1 MAAHFSRATTRKI
14 RVVAALISIV
24 SGGIAAFLLLQF
36 GAADG
41 LRIVDLVLSF
51 LVFLTTMWLCWGA
64 VLGMV
69 GLIRASIAKPIA
81 FSTAPISSKT
91 AILMPVYNEDPAT
104 SFARVAAM
112 DAALEDTGLLDK
124 FHFAILSDTTNDDV
138 GLLEELWFA
147 KLIETRDA
155 GGRIFYRRREQN
167 KGRKAGNVK
176 DFIERSGRAYDFA
189 LILDADSLMDAGT
202 IIEMVRRMEADPE
215 LGLLQT
221 LPKIIN
227 ARSFFGRAMQFSAS
241 FFSPI
246 FARGQETLQGNEGP
260 FWGHN
265 AMVRITAFAN
275 SCGLP
280 ELPGKAPFGGTIL
293 SHDYVEA
300 ALLARAGWR
309 VRLDC
314 DLEGSFEEGPENII
328 EYAKRDRRWCQGNL
342 QHAALLGAPRL
353 KAWSRFVFL
362 QGIMSY
368 IAPVLWVAFL
378 IANIQATATQPEID
392 YFPPETL
399 FFPVIP
405 SDYTNNALALA
416 FGIVGLLVLPKVMI
430 VFSAVRENRADFFG
444 GGVNASW
451 STFME
456 LLSSSFNAPILLAYQ
471 TRSVFQVLSGMDGG
485 WPATSRDQEAIT
497 MREAYEAS
505 YWISLL
511 GIGLFV
517 IVYYYAPSLLW
528 WLSPVGIPLI
538 LAPLVIWKSGQTYAS
553 QTFHVP
559 TEAELPPI
567 VVRHKRFLAAWDEID
582 IEGSIVANASATIDG
597 TGKGN
602 VFA

>member
-1 MAAHFSRATTRKI
+1 MAAHYSRATTRKF
-14 RVVAALISIV
+14 RFVAASISIM
-24 SGGIAAFLLLQF
+24 SGAIAAFLLLQF
-36 GAADG
+36 SAADG
-41 LRIVDLVLSF
+41 LRLIDLVLSF
-51 LVFLTTMWLCWGA
+51 LVFLTTIWLCWGA

-69 GLIRASIAKPIA
+69 GLVRSLAAKPVS
-81 FSTAPISSKT
+81 FSDEPINSKT
-91 AILMPVYNEDPAT
+91 VILMPVYNEDPAT

-112 DAALEDTGLLDK
+112 DTALAETGLLDK
-124 FHFAILSDTTNDDV
+124 FHFAILSDTTNDEV
-138 GLLEELWFA
+138 GELEKLWFA
-147 KLIETRDA
+147 KLIKTRDA
-155 GGRIFYRRREQN
+155 AGRIFYRRRLQN

-176 DFIERSGRAYDFA
+176 DFIERSGAAYDFA
-189 LILDADSLMDAGT
+189 LILDADSLMDANT
-202 IIEMVRRMEADPE
+202 IVEMVRRMQADTE

-227 ARSFFGRAMQFSAS
+227 AKSFFGRAMQFSAS

-265 AMVRITAFAN
+265 AMVRITAFAS

-314 DLEGSFEEGPENII
+314 DLEGSYEEGPENMI

-342 QHAALLGAPRL
+342 QHAALVGAPRL
-353 KAWSRFVFL
+353 KAWSRFVFI

-378 IANIQATATQPEID
+378 IANIQATATQPKID

-416 FGIVGLLVLPKVMI
+416 FGIVGLLVLPKVLI
-430 VFSAVRENRADFFG
+430 VFGAVREGRAEAFG
-444 GGVNASW
+444 GGVSASW
-451 STFME
+451 STFVE
-456 LLSSSFNAPILLAYQ
+456 LLTSSFNAPIMLAYQ
-471 TRSVFQVLSGMDGG
+471 TRSVFQVLSGIDGG
-485 WPATSRDQEAIT
+485 WPATSRDQQAIT
-497 MREAYEAS
+497 MREAYDAS
-505 YWISLL
+505 YWISLI

-517 IVYYYAPSLLW
+517 AVHYFAPSLIW
-528 WLSPVGIPLI
+528 WLSPVGIPLVC
-538 LAPLVIWKSGQTYAS
+538 APFVIWKTGQSFAS
-553 QTFHVP
+553 PTFHVP
-559 TEAELPPI
+559 TESELPSI
-567 VVRHKRFLAAWDEID
+567 VVTHNRIMAAWEKTGLVDINSDEAKPMD
-582 IEGSIVANASATIDG
+582 DSSK
-597 TGKGN
+597 GK
-602 VFA
+602 VLA

>member
-1 MAAHFSRATTRKI
+1 MAAHYSRATTRRF
-14 RVVAALISIV
+14 RVVAILISIV
-24 SGGIAAFLLLQF
+24 SGAIAAFLLLQF
-36 GAADG
+36 SAADG
-41 LRIVDLVLSF
+41 LRLIDLVLSF

-69 GLIRASIAKPIA
+69 GLVRALTVKPVP
-81 FSTAPISSKT
+81 FSSAPIISKT

-112 DAALEDTGLLDK
+112 DAELAETGLSSR
-124 FHFAILSDTTNDDV
+124 FHFAILSDTTSDEV
-138 GLLEELWFA
+138 GEQEKIWFA

-155 GGRIFYRRREQN
+155 AGRIFYRRRLQN

-176 DFIERSGRAYDFA
+176 DFIERSGGAYDFA

-202 IIEMVRRMEADPE
+202 IVEMVRRMEADPQ

-227 ARSFFGRAMQFSAS
+227 AKSFFGRAMQFSAS

-246 FARGQETLQGNEGP
+246 FARGQETLQGDEGP

-265 AMVRITAFAN
+265 AMVRISAFAN

-416 FGIVGLLVLPKVMI
+416 FGIVGLLVLPKVLI
-430 VFSAVRENRADFFG
+430 VVGAVREQRAKYFG
-444 GGVNASW
+444 GGVDAAW
-451 STFME
+451 STFVE
-456 LLSSSFNAPILLAYQ
+456 LLTSSFNAPILLAYQ
-471 TRSVFQVLSGMDGG
+471 TRSVFQVLSGIDGG

-497 MREAYEAS
+497 FREAYDAS
-505 YWISLL
+505 YWITLI
-511 GIGLFV
+511 GIGLF
-517 IVYYYAPSLLW
+517 IAVYYFSPSLIW
-528 WLSPVGIPLI
+528 WLSPVGIPLV
-538 LAPLVIWKSGQTYAS
+538 LAPLVIWKTGQS
-553 QTFHVP
+553 FQSSTFHVP
-559 TEAELPPI
+559 TEAELPS
-567 VVRHKRFLAAWDEID
+567 VVARHKRILSSWEKAGAEGGDLDETLP
-582 IEGSIVANASATIDG
+582 ADG
-597 TGKGN
+597 ADKGN